1 MKKSFKKLGFVSLAA
16 SSVLLGSMNATDLET
31 YAALQKPSHV
41 FGNYAKKDSGETHHT
56 TTSTLAPKDSN
67 PSTPQQEQQQAKS
80 TATSDSQEAK
90 TLETTANTD
99 QTTATTDK
107 AYTTSTDSSVKSV
120 AENVESD
127 NTTVQGDEKT
137 LEKAVDQVQADA
149 TSKDFNETTFTTD
162 QKAEQAAE
170 QNLQKAEN
178 KLKTDEGALD
188 SALQQQQAKSTA
200 TSDSQEAKT
209 LETTANTDQTTAT
222 TDKAYTTSTDSSVK
236 SVAENVESDNTTV
249 QGDEKTLEKA
259 VDQVQADATSK
270 DFNETTFTTDQKA
283 EQAAEQNLQKA
294 ENKLKTDE
302 GALDSA
308 LQQQQAKNTLIK
320 DTATVK
326 GFNSVSVSAMDTTLS
341 GVKTMYQQTETIST
355 LLSGNSGLGSV
366 ISNAQGL
373 SSAFSALESAQN
385 TLKGYLDSSSATIG
399 QLTNGSNAVVGALD
413 QAIAQVDTALADL
426 AANVAD
432 TPKTQAATLVTADN
446 STTNSTTTDAIN
458 FLSALKNNL
467 TAQKDAFMNVHK
479 NIQTA
484 VAQAQATYKPSVMNT
499 NNYGQMY
506 GVDAMAGYK
515 WFFGKTKRFGF
526 RTYGY
531 YSYNHANLSFVG
543 SQLGIMEGA
552 SQVNNFTYGVGFD
565 ALYNFYESKEGYN
578 TAGLFMGFGLGGD
591 SFIVQ
596 GESYLKSQMNI
607 CNNTAGCSASMNTSY
622 FQMPVEF
629 GFRSNFSK
637 HSGIEVGFKLP
648 LFTNQF
654 YKERSVDES
663 VDVFYKRNFSIYFNY
678 MINF

>member
-1 MKKSFKKLGFVSLAA
+1 M
-16 SSVLLGSMNATDLET
+16 LLGSMNATDLET

-41 FGNYAKKDSGETHHT
+41 FGNYAEKEKEKEEGSKKEVPTGSTNGSGKSNSG
-56 TTSTLAPKDSN
+56 STP
-67 PSTPQQEQQQAKS
+67 TPQQQAQT
-80 TATSDSQEAK
+80 TATSDKTEAT
-90 TLETTANTD
+90 TLENTASTDNTTA
-99 QTTATTDK
+99 AADK
-107 AYTTSTDSSVKSV
+107 AYESSTYDSTVSGAAQKVETDNIAVQTAEQALKS
-120 AENVESD
+120 AVE
-127 NTTVQGDEKT
+127 K
-137 LEKAVDQVQADA
+137 VQADA
-149 TSKDFNETTFTTD
+149 NATDFNETTFKTD
-162 QKAEQAAE
+162 QAAE
-170 QNLQKAEN
+170 QTAE
-178 KLKTDEGALD
+178 K
-188 SALQQQQAKSTA
+188 ALQQAESK
-200 TSDSQEAKT
+200 
-209 LETTANTDQTTAT
+209 LNTDQQTL
-222 TDKAYTTSTDSSVK
+222 
-236 SVAENVESDNTTV
+236 NT
-249 QGDEKTLEKA
+249 
-259 VDQVQADATSK
+259 
-270 DFNETTFTTDQKA
+270 
-283 EQAAEQNLQKA
+283 
-294 ENKLKTDE
+294 
-302 GALDSA
+302 A
-308 LQQQQAKNTLIK
+308 LQDQTKTPTPSTPPTKEEPKHTASSGTPSSTTPPAKKDETSGGTSGNTVASQLTK
-320 DTATVK
+320 DTTMVNNLK
-326 GFNSVSVSAMDTTLS
+326 SVSVSGMNTTLS
-341 GVKTMYQQTETIST
+341 GVETMSKQTATIST
-355 LLSGNSGLGSV
+355 LLSGNPNLGSV
-366 ISNAQGL
+366 IPNAQGL

-413 QAIAQVDTALADL
+413 KAINQVDMALSDL
-426 AANVAD
+426 ATAD
-432 TPKTQAATLVTADN
+432 TQKTQAVTLAATGS
-446 STTNSTTTDAIN
+446 STTNSATTDAIN

-484 VAQAQATYKPSVMNT
+484 VAQAQATYTPSVINT

-526 RTYGY
+526 RSYGY

-565 ALYNFYESKEGYN
+565 ALYNFYESKESYN
-578 TAGLFMGFGLGGD
+578 TAGLFVGFGLGGD

-596 GESYLKSQMNI
+596 GESYLKSQMQI

-654 YKERSVDES
+654 YKERGVDGS

>member
-16 SSVLLGSMNATDLET
+16 SSVLLVSMNATDLQT

-41 FGNYAKKDSGETHHT
+41 FGNYAEKDKDSKL
-56 TTSTLAPKDSN
+56 TSDS
-67 PSTPQQEQQQAKS
+67 PTQQQAQTQAQN
-80 TATSDSQEAK
+80 TASSDSKEAT
-90 TLETTANTD
+90 TLENTASTD
-99 QTTATTDK
+99 NTTATTDK
-107 AYTTSTDSSVKSV
+107 AYTTSTDTTV
-120 AENVESD
+120 ADAAKQVETD
-127 NTTVQGDEKT
+127 NTAVQNDEKT
-137 LEKAVDQVQADA
+137 LKTDVAKVQADA
-149 TSKDFNETTFTTD
+149 STKDFDETTFKAD
-162 QKAEQAAE
+162 QQAEQTAE
-170 QNLQKAEN
+170 TDLQKAE
-178 KLKTDEGALD
+178 KTFDTD
-188 SALQQQQAKSTA
+188 QST
-200 TSDSQEAKT
+200 
-209 LETTANTDQTTAT
+209 LNTDLQDQTKTPTPPAKK
-222 TDKAYTTSTDSSVK
+222 DETSGTPSASGSSVA
-236 SVAENVESDNTTV
+236 SQLT
-249 QGDEKTLEKA
+249 
-259 VDQVQADATSK
+259 
-270 DFNETTFTTDQKA
+270 
-283 EQAAEQNLQKA
+283 
-294 ENKLKTDE
+294 
-302 GALDSA
+302 
-308 LQQQQAKNTLIK
+308 K
-320 DTATVK
+320 DTTMVNNLK
-326 GFNSVSVSAMDTTLS
+326 SVSVSTMNTTLS
-341 GVKTMYQQTETIST
+341 GVTQLSQQTATIGNLLNSST
-355 LLSGNSGLGSV
+355 DLSSV
-366 ISNAQGL
+366 ISNTQGL

-399 QLTNGSNAVVGALD
+399 QLTNGSNAVVGALNK
-413 QAIAQVDTALADL
+413 AINQVDMALADL
-426 AANVAD
+426 ATAD
-432 TPKTQAATLVTADN
+432 TRKTQAVTLATASAT
-446 STTNSTTTDAIN
+446 TTTDAIN
-458 FLSALKNNL
+458 FLNALKNNL
-467 TAQKDAFMNVHK
+467 TAQKDAFMSVHK

-484 VAQAQATYKPSVMNT
+484 VAQAQATYTPSVINT

-543 SQLGIMEGA
+543 SKLGIMDGA

-578 TAGLFMGFGLGGD
+578 TAGLFLGFGLGGD

-596 GESYLKSQMNI
+596 GESYLKSQMQI

-654 YKERSVDES
+654 YKERGVDGS

>member
-16 SSVLLGSMNATDLET
+16 NGVLLGSMNATDLET

-41 FGNYAKKDSGETHHT
+41 FGNYAEKDKDSKL
-56 TTSTLAPKDSN
+56 TSDS
-67 PSTPQQEQQQAKS
+67 PTQQQAQTQAQN
-80 TATSDSQEAK
+80 TAQSDSKEAT
-90 TLETTANTD
+90 TLENTAATD
-99 QTTATTDK
+99 SQTATTDETYK
-107 AYTTSTDSSVKSV
+107 NSSDSTV
-120 AENVESD
+120 AGAAQKVETD
-127 NTTVQGDEKT
+127 NTAVQNNEKT
-137 LEKAVDQVQADA
+137 LKTDVAKVQADA
-149 TSKDFNETTFTTD
+149 SAKDFDETTF
-162 QKAEQAAE
+162 KADQAAE
-170 QNLQKAEN
+170 QTAETNLQKAEN
-178 KLKTDEGALD
+178 QLTKDQDALNTDLQDQTKTPTPPAKKDETSGSGD
-188 SALQQQQAKSTA
+188 KDQHTA
-200 TSDSQEAKT
+200 SSGTPAPETPPTKKD
-209 LETTANTDQTTAT
+209 ETTGGTGGSA
-222 TDKAYTTSTDSSVK
+222 
-236 SVAENVESDNTTV
+236 VASQLT
-249 QGDEKTLEKA
+249 
-259 VDQVQADATSK
+259 
-270 DFNETTFTTDQKA
+270 
-283 EQAAEQNLQKA
+283 
-294 ENKLKTDE
+294 
-302 GALDSA
+302 
-308 LQQQQAKNTLIK
+308 K
-320 DTATVK
+320 DTTMVNNFK
-326 GFNSVSVSAMDTTLS
+326 SVSVSAMNTTLS
-341 GVKTMYQQTETIST
+341 GVETMSQQTATIST
-355 LLSGNSGLGSV
+355 LLSGNPSLGSV
-366 ISNAQGL
+366 IPNAQGL

-413 QAIAQVDTALADL
+413 KAINQVDMALADL
-426 AANVAD
+426 VTAD
-432 TPKTQAATLVTADN
+432 TQKTQAVALAAASDSAT
-446 STTNSTTTDAIN
+446 TTTDAIN
-458 FLSALKNNL
+458 FLNALKTNL
-467 TAQKDAFMNVHK
+467 MAQKDAFMSVHK

-484 VAQAQATYKPSVMNT
+484 VAQAQATYTPSVINT

-526 RTYGY
+526 RSYGY

-578 TAGLFMGFGLGGD
+578 TAGLFLGFGLGGD

-596 GESYLKSQMNI
+596 GESYLKSQMHI

-637 HSGIEVGFKLP
+637 HSGIEVGLKLP

-654 YKERSVDES
+654 YKERGVDGS

>member
-41 FGNYAKKDSGETHHT
+41 FGNYAEKDSGGKDNKS
-56 TTSTLAPKDSN
+56 TSDS
-67 PSTPQQEQQQAKS
+67 PTQQQAQTQAQN
-80 TATSDSQEAK
+80 TAQSDSKEAT
-90 TLETTANTD
+90 TLENTAATD
-99 QTTATTDK
+99 SQTATTDE
-107 AYTTSTDSSVKSV
+107 AYIKSTDATV
-120 AENVESD
+120 AGVAQKVETD
-127 NTTVQGDEKT
+127 NTAVQSAEQTLKT
-137 LEKAVDQVQADA
+137 DVAKVQADA
-149 TSKDFNETTFTTD
+149 SAKNFDETTFQAD
-162 QKAEQAAE
+162 QQAEQTAE
-170 QNLQKAEN
+170 TNLQKAEEQLTN
-178 KLKTDEGALD
+178 DQNALNTDLQDQTKTPTPPTKKD
-188 SALQQQQAKSTA
+188 
-200 TSDSQEAKT
+200 
-209 LETTANTDQTTAT
+209 ETTGGTGG
-222 TDKAYTTSTDSSVK
+222 SSVA
-236 SVAENVESDNTTV
+236 SQLT
-249 QGDEKTLEKA
+249 
-259 VDQVQADATSK
+259 
-270 DFNETTFTTDQKA
+270 
-283 EQAAEQNLQKA
+283 
-294 ENKLKTDE
+294 
-302 GALDSA
+302 
-308 LQQQQAKNTLIK
+308 K
-320 DTATVK
+320 DTTMVNNFK
-326 GFNSVSVSAMDTTLS
+326 SVSVSAMNTTLS
-341 GVKTMYQQTETIST
+341 GVETMSKQTATISS
-355 LLSGNSGLGSV
+355 LLSGNPSLGSV

-385 TLKGYLDSSSATIG
+385 TLKGYLDSSSTTIG

-413 QAIAQVDTALADL
+413 KAINQVDMALADL
-426 AANVAD
+426 TTAD
-432 TPKTQAATLVTADN
+432 TQKTQAVALAAASDSAT
-446 STTNSTTTDAIN
+446 TTTDAIN
-458 FLSALKNNL
+458 FLNALKTNL
-467 TAQKDAFMNVHK
+467 MAQKDAFMSVHK

-484 VAQAQATYKPSVMNT
+484 VAQAQATYTPSVINT

-526 RTYGY
+526 RSYGY

-578 TAGLFMGFGLGGD
+578 TAGLFLGFGLGGD

-596 GESYLKSQMNI
+596 GESYLKSQMHI

-637 HSGIEVGFKLP
+637 HSGIEVGLKLP

-654 YKERSVDES
+654 YKERGVDGS

>member
-1 MKKSFKKLGFVSLAA
+1 M
-16 SSVLLGSMNATDLET
+16 LLGGMNATDLET

-41 FGNYAKKDSGETHHT
+41 FGNYAEKDKEKEEGSKKEVPTGFTNGSG
-56 TTSTLAPKDSN
+56 KSN
-67 PSTPQQEQQQAKS
+67 SGSTPTPQQQAKN
-80 TATSDSQEAK
+80 TASSDSKEAT
-90 TLETTANTD
+90 TLENTASTD
-99 QTTATTDK
+99 NTTATTDE
-107 AYTTSTDSSVKSV
+107 AYTTSTDTTV
-120 AENVESD
+120 ADAAKQVETD
-127 NTTVQGDEKT
+127 NTAVQNDEKT
-137 LEKAVDQVQADA
+137 LKTDVAKVQADA
-149 TSKDFNETTFTTD
+149 STKDFDETTFKAD
-162 QKAEQAAE
+162 QQAEQTAATD
-170 QNLQKAEN
+170 LQKAE
-178 KLKTDEGALD
+178 KTFDTD
-188 SALQQQQAKSTA
+188 QST
-200 TSDSQEAKT
+200 
-209 LETTANTDQTTAT
+209 LNTDLQDQTKTPTPPAKK
-222 TDKAYTTSTDSSVK
+222 DETSGTPSASGSSVASQLVK
-236 SVAENVESDNTTV
+236 DTTTV
-249 QGDEKTLEKA
+249 
-259 VDQVQADATSK
+259 
-270 DFNETTFTTDQKA
+270 N
-283 EQAAEQNLQKA
+283 NLK
-294 ENKLKTDE
+294 
-302 GALDSA
+302 
-308 LQQQQAKNTLIK
+308 
-320 DTATVK
+320 
-326 GFNSVSVSAMDTTLS
+326 SVSVSSMNTTLS
-341 GVKTMYQQTETIST
+341 GVETMSQQSATIGNLLNSST
-355 LLSGNSGLGSV
+355 DLSSV
-366 ISNAQGL
+366 IPNAQGL

-413 QAIAQVDTALADL
+413 KAINQVDMALADL
-426 AANVAD
+426 ATAD
-432 TPKTQAATLVTADN
+432 TQKTQAVTLAATGSSA
-446 STTNSTTTDAIN
+446 NSTTTDAIN

-484 VAQAQATYKPSVMNT
+484 VAQAQATYTPSVINT

-526 RTYGY
+526 RSYGY

-578 TAGLFMGFGLGGD
+578 TAGLFVGFGLGGD

-596 GESYLKSQMNI
+596 GESYLKSQMHI

-654 YKERSVDES
+654 YKERGVDGS

>member
-1 MKKSFKKLGFVSLAA
+1 MKKSFKKLGFFSLAT

-31 YAALQKPSHV
+31 YAALQKSSHV
-41 FGNYAKKDSGETHHT
+41 FGNYAEKDKDSKL
-56 TTSTLAPKDSN
+56 TSDS
-67 PSTPQQEQQQAKS
+67 PTQQQAQTQAQN
-80 TATSDSQEAK
+80 TASSDSKEAT
-90 TLETTANTD
+90 TLEN
-99 QTTATTDK
+99 TATTDSQT
-107 AYTTSTDSSVKSV
+107 ATTDETYTTSTDTTV
-120 AENVESD
+120 AGAAKQVETD
-127 NTTVQGDEKT
+127 NTAVQNDEKT
-137 LEKAVDQVQADA
+137 LKTDVAKVQADA
-149 TSKDFNETTFTTD
+149 STKDFDETTFKAD
-162 QKAEQAAE
+162 QQAEQTAATD
-170 QNLQKAEN
+170 LQKAE
-178 KLKTDEGALD
+178 KTFDTD
-188 SALQQQQAKSTA
+188 QST
-200 TSDSQEAKT
+200 
-209 LETTANTDQTTAT
+209 LNTDLQDQTKTPTPPAKK
-222 TDKAYTTSTDSSVK
+222 DETSGTPSASGSSVA
-236 SVAENVESDNTTV
+236 SQLT
-249 QGDEKTLEKA
+249 
-259 VDQVQADATSK
+259 
-270 DFNETTFTTDQKA
+270 
-283 EQAAEQNLQKA
+283 
-294 ENKLKTDE
+294 
-302 GALDSA
+302 
-308 LQQQQAKNTLIK
+308 K
-320 DTATVK
+320 DTTMVNNLK
-326 GFNSVSVSAMDTTLS
+326 SVSVSGMNTTLS
-341 GVKTMYQQTETIST
+341 GVETMSKQTATIST
-355 LLSGNSGLGSV
+355 LLSGNPSLGSV
-366 ISNAQGL
+366 IPNAQGL

-413 QAIAQVDTALADL
+413 KAINQVDMALADL
-426 AANVAD
+426 SAAD
-432 TPKTQAATLVTADN
+432 TQKTQAVVLAASSD
-446 STTNSTTTDAIN
+446 STTTTTDAIN
-458 FLSALKNNL
+458 FLNALKNNL

-484 VAQAQATYKPSVMNT
+484 VAQAQATYTPSVINT

-526 RTYGY
+526 RSYGY

-578 TAGLFMGFGLGGD
+578 TAGLFLGFGLGGD

-596 GESYLKSQMNI
+596 GESYLKSQMQI

-654 YKERSVDES
+654 YKERGVDGS

>member
-16 SSVLLGSMNATDLET
+16 GSVLLGSMNATDLET

-41 FGNYAKKDSGETHHT
+41 FGNYAEKDKDSKL
-56 TTSTLAPKDSN
+56 TSDSPTQQQAQKAAQSTAQSGTPA
-67 PSTPQQEQQQAKS
+67 PSTPPTKE
-80 TATSDSQEAK
+80 TPPATSGGASGSTVASQL
-90 TLETTANTD
+90 T
-99 QTTATTDK
+99 
-107 AYTTSTDSSVKSV
+107 
-120 AENVESD
+120 
-127 NTTVQGDEKT
+127 
-137 LEKAVDQVQADA
+137 
-149 TSKDFNETTFTTD
+149 
-162 QKAEQAAE
+162 
-170 QNLQKAEN
+170 
-178 KLKTDEGALD
+178 
-188 SALQQQQAKSTA
+188 
-200 TSDSQEAKT
+200 
-209 LETTANTDQTTAT
+209 
-222 TDKAYTTSTDSSVK
+222 
-236 SVAENVESDNTTV
+236 
-249 QGDEKTLEKA
+249 
-259 VDQVQADATSK
+259 
-270 DFNETTFTTDQKA
+270 
-283 EQAAEQNLQKA
+283 
-294 ENKLKTDE
+294 
-302 GALDSA
+302 
-308 LQQQQAKNTLIK
+308 K
-320 DTATVK
+320 DTTMVNNLK
-326 GFNSVSVSAMDTTLS
+326 SVSVSTMNTTLS
-341 GVKTMYQQTETIST
+341 GVTQLSQQTATIGNLLNSST
-355 LLSGNSGLGSV
+355 DLSSV

-413 QAIAQVDTALADL
+413 KAINQVDMALADL
-426 AANVAD
+426 SAAD
-432 TPKTQAATLVTADN
+432 TQKTQAVTLATTGS
-446 STTNSTTTDAIN
+446 STTTTDAIN
-458 FLSALKNNL
+458 FLNALKNNL
-467 TAQKDAFMNVHK
+467 TAQKDAFMSVHK

-484 VAQAQATYKPSVMNT
+484 VAQAQATYTPSVINT

-526 RTYGY
+526 RSYGY

-578 TAGLFMGFGLGGD
+578 TAGLFLGFGLGGD

-596 GESYLKSQMNI
+596 GESYLKSQMQI

-622 FQMPVEF
+622 FQMPVQF

-654 YKERSVDES
+654 YKERGVDGS

>member
-1 MKKSFKKLGFVSLAA
+1 MKKSFKKLGFVSLVA

-41 FGNYAKKDSGETHHT
+41 FSNYAKKSNKGSELSSDSLT
-56 TTSTLAPKDSN
+56 
-67 PSTPQQEQQQAKS
+67 QQQAQNTAQSDTTQATTLENTASSGTPDSS
-80 TATSDSQEAK
+80 TLPTKETPPATSGGTGGDKHTASSGTPPASSTPPAKKDETSGSGDKDQHTASGTGGTPSSSGGTGGDKHTASSGTPPASSTPPTPTPPTSGGNTITSQLTK
-90 TLETTANTD
+90 DT
-99 QTTATTDK
+99 
-107 AYTTSTDSSVKSV
+107 
-120 AENVESD
+120 
-127 NTTVQGDEKT
+127 TTV
-137 LEKAVDQVQADA
+137 
-149 TSKDFNETTFTTD
+149 N
-162 QKAEQAAE
+162 
-170 QNLQKAEN
+170 NLK
-178 KLKTDEGALD
+178 
-188 SALQQQQAKSTA
+188 
-200 TSDSQEAKT
+200 
-209 LETTANTDQTTAT
+209 
-222 TDKAYTTSTDSSVK
+222 
-236 SVAENVESDNTTV
+236 
-249 QGDEKTLEKA
+249 
-259 VDQVQADATSK
+259 
-270 DFNETTFTTDQKA
+270 
-283 EQAAEQNLQKA
+283 
-294 ENKLKTDE
+294 
-302 GALDSA
+302 
-308 LQQQQAKNTLIK
+308 
-320 DTATVK
+320 
-326 GFNSVSVSAMDTTLS
+326 SVSVSAMNTTLS
-341 GVKTMYQQTETIST
+341 GVTQLSQQTATIST
-355 LLSGNSGLGSV
+355 LLNGSPNLGSV

-413 QAIAQVDTALADL
+413 KAINQVDMALADL
-426 AANVAD
+426 ATAD
-432 TPKTQAATLVTADN
+432 TQKTQAVALVAASNSAT
-446 STTNSTTTDAIN
+446 TTTDAIN
-458 FLSALKNNL
+458 FLNALKANL
-467 TAQKDAFMNVHK
+467 TAQKDAFMSVHK

-484 VAQAQATYKPSVMNT
+484 VAQAQATYTPSVINT

-515 WFFGKTKRFGF
+515 WFFGKKKRFGF
-526 RTYGY
+526 RSYGY

-578 TAGLFMGFGLGGD
+578 TAGLFLGFGLGGD

-596 GESYLKSQMNI
+596 GESYLKSQMQI

-637 HSGIEVGFKLP
+637 HSGIEVGLKLP

-654 YKERSVDES
+654 YKERGVDGS

>member
-1 MKKSFKKLGFVSLAA
+1 M
-16 SSVLLGSMNATDLET
+16 LLGSMNATDLQT

-41 FGNYAKKDSGETHHT
+41 FGNYAEKEKDSK
-56 TTSTLAPKDSN
+56 L
-67 PSTPQQEQQQAKS
+67 
-80 TATSDSQEAK
+80 TSDSP
-90 TLETTANTD
+90 T
-99 QTTATTDK
+99 
-107 AYTTSTDSSVKSV
+107 
-120 AENVESD
+120 
-127 NTTVQGDEKT
+127 
-137 LEKAVDQVQADA
+137 
-149 TSKDFNETTFTTD
+149 
-162 QKAEQAAE
+162 
-170 QNLQKAEN
+170 
-178 KLKTDEGALD
+178 
-188 SALQQQQAKSTA
+188 
-200 TSDSQEAKT
+200 
-209 LETTANTDQTTAT
+209 
-222 TDKAYTTSTDSSVK
+222 
-236 SVAENVESDNTTV
+236 
-249 QGDEKTLEKA
+249 
-259 VDQVQADATSK
+259 
-270 DFNETTFTTDQKA
+270 
-283 EQAAEQNLQKA
+283 
-294 ENKLKTDE
+294 
-302 GALDSA
+302 
-308 LQQQQAKNTLIK
+308 QQQAKNTASSDSKEATTLENTATTDSQTATTDETYTKSTDATVADAAKKVETDNTAVQNDEKTLKTDVAKVQADASTKDFDETTFKADQQAEQTAATNLQKAEEQLTNDQNALNTDLQDQTKTPTPPAKKDETSGTPSASGSSVASQLVK
-320 DTATVK
+320 DTATVNNLK
-326 GFNSVSVSAMDTTLS
+326 SVSVSGMNTTLS
-341 GVKTMYQQTETIST
+341 GVETMSQQSTTIGNLLNSST
-355 LLSGNSGLGSV
+355 DLSSV
-366 ISNAQGL
+366 IPNAQGL

-385 TLKGYLDSSSATIG
+385 TLKGYLDSSSTTIG

-413 QAIAQVDTALADL
+413 KAINQVDMALADL
-426 AANVAD
+426 ATAD
-432 TPKTQAATLVTADN
+432 TQKTQAVTLATTGS

-467 TAQKDAFMNVHK
+467 MAQKDAFMNVHK

-484 VAQAQATYKPSVMNT
+484 VAQAQATYTPSVINT

-526 RTYGY
+526 RSYGY

-578 TAGLFMGFGLGGD
+578 TAGLFVGFGLGGD

-596 GESYLKSQMNI
+596 GESYLKSQMQI

-654 YKERSVDES
+654 YKERGVDGS